1 MIHDRGVVLRA
12 RTPMECVDLGFT
24 LLREDAGGYARTYAL
39 PALVGLAVALVAS
52 WLSPWLGLALVLPL
66 GRFATAGCTLL
77 AGERITG
84 TPHPPGPGAPFRAA
98 GRLVSETL
106 TANALLLAGCLFP
119 PVALWL
125 LARTFFLPEIVLLER
140 PTDGG
145 MRRAEGLA
153 GRGESTA
160 GIGRVV
166 TFSIDAFGLL
176 GGEAAGQF
184 LVGELLQLDAPF
196 GSLVSV
202 DPTVTPYML
211 VGYLAVQ
218 PLVALVRLAFYLDV
232 RTSQEGLDV
241 YFALWQSIVRG
252 R

>member
-1 MIHDRGVVLRA
+1 MIHDRGVVLRE

-24 LLREDAGGYARTYAL
+24 LLREDAGGYARAYAA
-39 PALVGLAVALVAS
+39 PALVALGIALAAS
-52 WLSPWLGLALVLPL
+52 WLSPWLGLALALPL
-66 GRFATAGCTLL
+66 GRFAPAACTLL

-84 TPHPPGPGAPFRAA
+84 TPHPPGPGAPFTAA
-98 GRLVSETL
+98 ARLFSG
-106 TANALLLAGCLFP
+106 ALPGNLLVAASCVLP
-119 PVALWL
+119 PVTLWM

-140 PTDGG
+140 PTTGV

-166 TFSIDAFGLL
+166 TFAIDGFGLL
-176 GGEAAGQF
+176 AGEAAGQF

-196 GSLVSV
+196 GALLST
-202 DPTVTPYML
+202 DPTVTPYMI

-232 RTSQEGLDV
+232 RTTQEGLDV

>member
-1 MIHDRGVVLRA
+1 MIHDRGVVLRE
-12 RTPMECVDLGFT
+12 RTPMECVDLGFA
-24 LLREDAGGYARTYAL
+24 LLREDAGGYARSYAG
-39 PALVGLAVALVAS
+39 PALLVLALGLAAA
-52 WLSPWLGLALVLPL
+52 WLSPWLGLAVVLPL

-77 AGERITG
+77 AGERITA
-84 TPHPPGPGAPFRAA
+84 TPHPPGPRAPFRAA
-98 GRLVSETL
+98 ARLFAGSF
-106 TANALLLAGCLFP
+106 AGNALVLVAWVFP
-119 PVALWL
+119 PVALWM

-140 PTDGG
+140 PTDGV

-153 GRGESTA
+153 GRGESSA
-160 GIGRVV
+160 GIGRVA
-166 TFSIDAFGLL
+166 TFAIDAFGLL
-176 GGEAAGQF
+176 GGEAAGQL

-196 GSLVSV
+196 GELVST
-202 DPTVTPYML
+202 DPTITPYML